1 MDEETSIIDNN
12 TRNEKIKNFLIQNKK
27 TLIIS
32 ILVLSVF
39 CAGIYSYQIYRESHR
54 ESVVNKYYSA
64 IFELQTDNRNQIASS
79 LKEVIN
85 EKDGTYSPLALYFI
99 IDNDLIE
106 DKNEINNFFDILIE
120 KTSLE
125 KEIKNLII
133 YKKALYNADQASELE
148 LINILKPV
156 TNSDS
161 IWKSHALFLIAE
173 YFYNKDEKKKAKDFF
188 QMIIS
193 TQNANSE
200 ILINTQKR
208 LNRDLSD

>member
-1 MDEETSIIDNN
+1 MDEETSIIDSN
-12 TRNEKIKNFLIQNKK
+12 TRNEKIRNFFIQNKK
-27 TLIIS
+27 ILIIS

-39 CAGIYSYQIYRESHR
+39 CAGIYSYQIYRESYR

-64 IFELQTDNRNQIASS
+64 VFELQTDNRNQIASS
-79 LKEVIN
+79 LREVIK

-106 DKNEINNFFDILIE
+106 DKNEVNNFFDILIE

-156 TNSDS
+156 TTSDS
-161 IWKSHALFLIAE
+161 VWKSHALFLIAE
-173 YFYNKDEKKKAKDFF
+173 YFYDKNEKKKAKDFF

-200 ILINTQKR
+200 ILINAQKR

>member
-1 MDEETSIIDNN
+1 MDEETSIIDSN
-12 TRNEKIKNFLIQNKK
+12 TRNEKIRNFFIQNKK
-27 TLIIS
+27 ILIIS

-39 CAGIYSYQIYRESHR
+39 CAGIYSYQIYRESYR

-64 IFELQTDNRNQIASS
+64 VFELQTDNRNQIASS

-85 EKDGTYSPLALYFI
+85 EKDSTYSPLALYFI
-99 IDNDLIE
+99 IDNDLIK

-148 LINILKPV
+148 LIKILKPV
-156 TNSDS
+156 TTSDS

-200 ILINTQKR
+200 ILINAQKR

>member
-1 MDEETSIIDNN
+1 MDEETSIIDSN
-12 TRNEKIKNFLIQNKK
+12 TRNEKIKNFFIQNKK
-27 TLIIS
+27 KLIIS

-39 CAGIYSYQIYRESHR
+39 CAGIYSYQIYRETHR

-64 IFELQTDNRNQIASS
+64 VFELQTDNRNQIASS

-99 IDNDLIE
+99 IDNDLIK

-156 TNSDS
+156 TTSDS
-161 IWKSHALFLIAE
+161 VWKSHALFLIAE

-200 ILINTQKR
+200 ILINAQKR